1 MSIASAGASPGRETV
16 GSAWLLDQHALD
28 LRPLHL
34 PATEARITWAHPI
47 ELDDPTPYLRGGELV
62 LTTGLRMARAA
73 DGQAAYVER
82 LVASG
87 VAGLGFGTGLRHLD
101 VPPAVLTAC
110 ADRDL
115 LLLEVPL
122 HTPFIAV
129 AQSVADRLGELR
141 RLRLVETLDS
151 QRALTRRALRDGVG
165 GVVATLAR
173 QLHAAVYVAD
183 RGRREVARAG
193 AASGLRRRMEAELD
207 AGRRGAFSDSGP
219 HGWFEIQVL
228 GERPA
233 AGLGWLVVAR
243 PEPPLVAERP
253 VLMHAVSMVA
263 LLLDR
268 SDRSRQPAAE
278 DALVQVLL
286 DGMVG
291 DLGVRVGLEE
301 PVAVVVAS
309 GDRLRM
315 SGAIP
320 EVRALH
326 RGRML
331 VSERE
336 DTVLLVRAD
345 QARSVALH
353 LVALA
358 GQGARAGTG
367 PGLSLSECRR
377 SLQAARAAHAA
388 ASAGD
393 VVDAVDIPVW
403 GFLQKPEVRDAVSS
417 ATAETFRKLH
427 EAEDHDEL
435 VRSLRAF
442 LDHHGG
448 WERAARELGIHRHT
462 LRHRMSRVED
472 LTGLSLDQPQ
482 ERLALH
488 LGLMV
493 TASDGLSGVPYLE
506 RSAL

>member
-1 MSIASAGASPGRETV
+1 MSIASVGAPAGRETV
-16 GSAWLLDQHALD
+16 GSAWLLDQHTLE
-28 LRPLHL
+28 LLPLHV

-62 LTTGLRMARAA
+62 LTTGLRMARTAV
-73 DGQAAYVER
+73 GQAAYVER
-82 LVASG
+82 LVAAG
-87 VAGLGFGTGLRHLD
+87 VAGLGFGTGLRHRD
-101 VPPAVLTAC
+101 VPPAVVTAC

-122 HTPFIAV
+122 RTPFIAV
-129 AQSVADRLGELR
+129 VQAVADRLGELR
-141 RLRLVETLDS
+141 RLRLVETLHS
-151 QRALTRRALRDGVG
+151 QRAVTRRALRDGVG

-173 QLHAAVYVAD
+173 QLRAAVYVAD
-183 RGRREVARAG
+183 RGWREVARAG
-193 AASGLRRRMEAELD
+193 AASGLPRRLEAELS
-207 AGRRGAFSDSGP
+207 AGRRGTFSDSGP

-233 AGLGWLVVAR
+233 AGLGWLAVAR
-243 PEPPLVAERP
+243 PEPLLVAERL
-253 VLMHAVSMVA
+253 VLMHAVSLVA

-301 PVAVVVAS
+301 PVAVVVAT
-309 GDRLRM
+309 GDRIRM
-315 SGAIP
+315 SAAVP
-320 EVRALH
+320 EVRNLH

-331 VSERE
+331 ASERD
-336 DTVLLVRAD
+336 DTVLLVRAE
-345 QARSVALH
+345 QARAVALH

-358 GQGARAGTG
+358 GQGARAGIG
-367 PGLSLSECRR
+367 PGLSLAECRR
-377 SLQAARAAHAA
+377 SLEAARTALAA
-388 ASAGD
+388 APAGE
-393 VVDAVDIPVW
+393 VRDAVEMPVL
-403 GFLQKPEVRDAVSS
+403 GFLQQPEVRDAVSS

-427 EAEDHDEL
+427 DAEDHGEL

-448 WERAARELGIHRHT
+448 WDRAARELGIHRHT
-462 LRHRMSRVED
+462 LRHRMRRVED

-482 ERLALH
+482 DRLALH

-493 TASDGLSGVPYLE
+493 TTSDRLSGVPSLE
-506 RSAL
+506 R